1 MNEQERLEIFR
12 QLSLGKTLEWCLQSS
27 IDEGH
32 PYWSSAVDE
41 ATGIVSPLA
50 MDLLFKG
57 TQPAHCII
65 HLRIKDEA

>member
-1 MNEQERLEIFR
+1 MSEQERLEIFR

-27 IDEGH
+27 IDEGF
-32 PYWSSAVDE
+32 PYWSSVVDE

-50 MDLLFKG
+50 MEVLFKG
-57 TQPAHCII
+57 TQPKDCTI